1 MEGNK
6 VLNISSYDTDS
17 TQSEKMSEP
26 KSRKTLKILLVIIFA
41 LCFIGTVVGIPLAM
55 TYANGGKDSTSTV
68 PPTTRPTTPTRTP
81 EAPSRACGKNF
92 GDLEYDT
99 YPKVS
104 VLSAAGQI
112 MQKKNWFPGSSS
124 RKRRTAEKPHPR
136 DDALSRGSK

>member
-68 PPTTRPTTPTRTP
+68 PPTP

-92 GDLEYDT
+92 GDLEYAPK

-112 MQKKNWFPGSSS
+112 KQRKNWFPGSSS

-136 DDALSRGSK
+136 DDALSQGSKL